1 MENIFFGVLATV
13 GILMIVFAII
23 HFSSKKAIPP
33 TTSTTTSP
41 GGLTDWVEWRKW
53 KDKIA
58 IPVALVLILGACW
71 LVWPEKFT
79 QVTTTPVF
87 WAGFI
92 LVVIVSGALLST
104 SKEFEKRWD
113 RKFLMTVSL
122 LGGIALIIYAIT
134 PPGTATAI
142 KSVVTPQP
150 AHTQPQQRQMVVSIR
165 PDRWTHGEFPIG
177 CKGFG
182 GWEAPG
188 DVMFTFTSPKPD
200 TIRVADGQW
209 IPNLKFPSRTFTAR
223 GTAGDVIFSGLRYHQ

>member
-134 PPGTATAI
+134 PPGTTTAI

-150 AHTQPQQRQMVVSIR
+150 AHPQPQQRQMVVSIR
-165 PDRWTHGEFPIG
+165 PDRWSDWVTLTRK
-177 CKGFG
+177 CN
-182 GWEAPG
+182 WEAPG
-188 DVMFTFTSPKPD
+188 WVELLFPNGKI
-200 TIRVADGQW
+200 IRVGDNERKNLDS
-209 IPNLKFPSRTFTAR
+209 IPDKSFRLRGKPGTVVFTP
-223 GTAGDVIFSGLRYHQ
+223 I